1 MIEQV
6 STVSSRQPLS
16 AMASRFF
23 RQFGFLLIIAAVFS
37 FFSVYATNFLTGSN
51 LLNIVEGSSIL
62 LILALGMTYI
72 VALGGIDLSVGIA
85 FDFGAAFAIVA
96 LKNYDM
102 AWYFAVLVGV
112 FGGLLIGL
120 LNAILVVK
128 LSVSPFMATLG
139 TFFIGSSV
147 QRIFTNG
154 GGPISHRRAPQ
165 EFRDLA
171 VGKIAGI
178 PSEIVIAFVV
188 LVLYYL
194 FLERSVFGKR
204 IHAIG
209 MQREAALVAGIN
221 VKRYLFIGFIVA
233 GATCAIGG
241 IIGSA
246 NLRMFSPLAGYSYL
260 LDAIAAVFIGASLN
274 RYGRPS
280 VSGTLIGVLFL
291 GVIANGLNL
300 MGLNFNTKDAL
311 EGIILVV
318 ALALAVYQQKS
329 LGRNHQ

>member
-1 MIEQV
+1 
-6 STVSSRQPLS
+6 
-16 AMASRFF
+16 
-23 RQFGFLLIIAAVFS
+23 
-37 FFSVYATNFLTGSN
+37 
-51 LLNIVEGSSIL
+51 
-62 LILALGMTYI
+62 MTYI

-96 LKNYDM
+96 LKNYDLV
-102 AWYFAVLVGV
+102 WYLAVLVGI
-112 FGGLLIGL
+112 FGGLLVGL

-165 EFRDLA
+165 EYRDLA
-171 VGKIAGI
+171 IGKIYDI
-178 PSEIVIAFVV
+178 PTEIVIALVV
-188 LVLYYL
+188 LLAYFL
-194 FLERSVFGKR
+194 FLERSIFGKR

-209 MQREAALVAGIN
+209 MQRRSAEVAGIN
-221 VKRYLFIGFIVA
+221 VNRYLFFGFIIA

-246 NLRMFSPLAGYSYL
+246 NLRMFSPLAGFSYL

-280 VSGTLIGVLFL
+280 VSGTLVGVLFL
-291 GVIANGLNL
+291 GMIANGLNL

-311 EGIILVV
+311 EGIVLVIV
-318 ALALAVYQQKS
+318 LALAVYQQKS
-329 LGRNHQ
+329 SLRKSA